1 MDSTKAPSRLHI
13 TTPSKKTPASFGTP
27 IKGNNAVSSQDQ
39 FWTPT
44 PEKPTQL
51 SRQGRNRSIAFS
63 VKEVRQAALG
73 LRKKDRRNDR
83 SDRDLAL
90 LEEQLRSDGAVKSS
104 PPKSKNQIKLPE
116 KYNPF
121 HLATFS
127 SLSLDRFWLAVC
139 LTEGIV
145 YLFSCS
151 WLSVIM
157 YDQIQA

>member
-1 MDSTKAPSRLHI
+1 MDSTKAPSQPHI

-27 IKGNNAVSSQDQ
+27 IKGNSAVSSHGQ

-51 SRQGRNRSIAFS
+51 SRQGCNRSIAFS
-63 VKEVRQAALG
+63 VKEVRQAALR

-90 LEEQLRSDGAVKSS
+90 LEEQLRADGAVKSS
-104 PPKSKNQIKLPE
+104 PSKSKNQIKLPE

-121 HLATFS
+121 H
-127 SLSLDRFWLAVC
+127 
-139 LTEGIV
+139 
-145 YLFSCS
+145 
-151 WLSVIM
+151 
-157 YDQIQA
+157 